1 MTPVP
6 KTRPPRP
13 PRATKRRVASKPR
26 AVAAPADRGGTSPI
40 KRRRFTEAEKK
51 DAAQLGR
58 EIGAKEAAK
67 QLDVARS
74 VMYGWMKQ
82 FPAGSSFSSAS

>member
-1 MTPVP
+1 MTPAP
-6 KTRPPRP
+6 KTRP
-13 PRATKRRVASKPR
+13 RAIKKRAVASKPR
-26 AVAAPADRGGTSPI
+26 AVAAPADRGRTSPL

-51 DAAQLGR
+51 DGAQLGR
-58 EIGAKEAAK
+58 EIGAPKAAE

-74 VMYGWMKQ
+74 VMYGWMKA